1 MLTYDGAI
9 FGQDVRIVID
19 TFLLMCIMVGALV
32 PFVPFFAFGFIAKGG
47 NMSPGYRLAV
57 AWGLGLFSLSL
68 AMFGGVIYAL
78 LEGGG
83 CLQGGPA
90 AALMGTLSGT
100 FLLTTVV
107 AHQAFKLDDQREEEN
122 RLRKEAYSFN

>member
-9 FGQDVRIVID
+9 FGQDVRIVLD
-19 TFLLMCIMVGALV
+19 TFLLTCVVMGALV
-32 PFVPFFAFGFIAKGG
+32 PFVPFFTFGFIAKGES
-47 NMSPGYRLAV
+47 MAPGYRLAV
-57 AWGLGLFSLSL
+57 AWGLGLFTLPIT
-68 AMFGGVIYAL
+68 MFGGAVYAL

-83 CLQGGPA
+83 CLEGGPA

-107 AHQAFKLDDQREEEN
+107 VHQAFKLDEQREEED
-122 RLRKEAYSFN
+122 RLRKEAYSFS